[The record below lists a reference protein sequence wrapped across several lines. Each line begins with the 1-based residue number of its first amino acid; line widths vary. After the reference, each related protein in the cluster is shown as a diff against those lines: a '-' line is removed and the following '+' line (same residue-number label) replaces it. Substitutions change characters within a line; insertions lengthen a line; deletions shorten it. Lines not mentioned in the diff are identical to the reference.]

1 MMTRPA
7 LAERVKRRAETER
20 TSVTLTQNADGASG
34 VWYRET
40 FVKRWSM
47 RAAAGLLIA
56 AVGGPALAQENGWSF
71 ALSPY
76 LWTPGISS
84 SVATNVGTLDAD
96 ASIDDVIS
104 ALDFA
109 VMGALEARNGRW
121 GLIGDL
127 VYSDLTEN
135 NDTPFGVLFSQARVD
150 TDLTMAT
157 VYAGY
162 RVHEDDRVA
171 VDVLAGARA
180 IWLDVDV
187 GLRPGAL
194 PGRNFGLSDDWVDPL
209 VGLRGRVDL
218 TDRWFATAL
227 ADVGGFDA
235 GSDLTWQVLATLGY
249 QFNARWSVQGGW
261 RKLSIEKEME
271 GRDVELDFGGP
282 ALGFTVRF

>member
-1 MMTRPA
+1 
-7 LAERVKRRAETER
+7 
-20 TSVTLTQNADGASG
+20 
-34 VWYRET
+34 
-40 FVKRWSM
+40 M
-47 RAAAGLLIA
+47 RAAAGVLIA
-56 AVGGPALAQENGWSF
+56 ALGGPALAQENGWSF

-84 SVATNVGTLDAD
+84 SVATGFGTLDAD
-96 ASIDDVIS
+96 ASIDDVLS

-109 VMGALEARNGRW
+109 VMGAFEARNGRW
-121 GLIGDL
+121 GLIADL
-127 VYSDLTEN
+127 VYSDLTET

-171 VDVLAGARA
+171 LDVLVGARA
-180 IWLDVDV
+180 VWLDVDV

-194 PGRNFGLSDDWVDPL
+194 PARSFGLSDDWVDPL
-209 VGLRGRVDL
+209 VGLRGRIDL
-218 TDRWFATAL
+218 NDRWFATAL

-261 RKLSIEKEME
+261 RQLSIEKEME
-271 GRDVELDFGGP
+271 GRDVELDLGGP